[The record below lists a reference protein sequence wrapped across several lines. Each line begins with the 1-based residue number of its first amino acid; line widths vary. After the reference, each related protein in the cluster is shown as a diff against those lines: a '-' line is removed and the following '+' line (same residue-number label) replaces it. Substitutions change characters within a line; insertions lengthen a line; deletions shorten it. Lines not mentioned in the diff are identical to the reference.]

1 MKIRK
6 YRPSDRERLL
16 AITAEVFAP
25 ASLAAL
31 VEQRFGV
38 RNDVPWQQLKQE
50 QVAAEIDGDPAGTF
64 VAEVAGAPIGFAT
77 TGTDA
82 VTLTGHIHNLA
93 VAADQQGR
101 GMGKALLSAAL
112 DYFQTEGM
120 MYSQIETLDC
130 NEPAQLFYPRMGY
143 QEVARK
149 IYYFMPLAK
158 RRSQV

>member
-1 MKIRK
+1 MNIRK

-31 VEQRFGV
+31 LEERFGV
-38 RNDVPWQQLKQE
+38 LNDVPWQQLKQE
-50 QVAAEIDGDPAGTF
+50 QVAAEIDADPAGTF
-64 VAEVAGAPIGFAT
+64 VAEIAGAPIGFAT

-82 VTLTGHIHNLA
+82 ETLTGHIHNLA
-93 VAADQQGR
+93 VAADHHGQGV
-101 GMGKALLSAAL
+101 GKALLSIAL
-112 DYFQTEGM
+112 DYFQAEGM

-130 NEPAQLFYPRMGY
+130 NETAQLFYPQMGY

-149 IYYFMPLAK
+149 IYYFIPLAK
-158 RRSQV
+158 RRGQV